1 MGNGLIQ
8 VKPGLCED
16 GCDLTISWLFFG
28 GIFLLTLI
36 GLRRIYHIYRPK
48 QHQRKINQ
56 NDKRLPR
63 RKDTIKD
70 FSRAIQT
77 NDQFILP
84 VNPSKRTETHQDV
97 YFLSIAKSSTTC
109 IVGMDIYAIPIDE
122 IDKPINQVFPLIEER
137 KLICYCDGSY
147 SHYMQIGHFGFRASN
162 GAHRIR
168 FFSPRDPKTG
178 STDTEV
184 LAACLAI

>member
-1 MGNGLIQ
+1 
-8 VKPGLCED
+8 
-16 GCDLTISWLFFG
+16 
-28 GIFLLTLI
+28 
-36 GLRRIYHIYRPK
+36 
-48 QHQRKINQ
+48 
-56 NDKRLPR
+56 
-63 RKDTIKD
+63 
-70 FSRAIQT
+70 
-77 NDQFILP
+77 
-84 VNPSKRTETHQDV
+84 
-97 YFLSIAKSSTTC
+97 
-109 IVGMDIYAIPIDE
+109 MDIYAIPIDE

-184 LAACLAI
+184 LAACLAIHLPRENVIIPRLIVSNTSTEIKCDKSKSINEDYANSNRVQDEVPLTDSEHKETYFDDSNLGEQQ